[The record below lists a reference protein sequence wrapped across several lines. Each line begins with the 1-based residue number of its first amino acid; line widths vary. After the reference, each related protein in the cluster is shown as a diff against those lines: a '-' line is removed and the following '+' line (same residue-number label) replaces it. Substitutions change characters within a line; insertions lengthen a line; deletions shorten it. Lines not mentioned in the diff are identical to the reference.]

1 MYKMNM
7 PNRKEENVLKKTLR
21 CMWVSIRSK
30 KVPGETHW
38 LDRGTS
44 TFGEKFVSDVK
55 AVYNVSYMMLPFPIF
70 WALFDQQGSR
80 WTFQASRMNGDFFG
94 VFTLQPDN
102 IQVANAILILV
113 MIPIFNTLIYP
124 QLGKLMFIT

>member
-1 MYKMNM
+1 M
-7 PNRKEENVLKKTLR
+7 
-21 CMWVSIRSK
+21 S
-30 KVPGETHW
+30 GETHW
-38 LDRGTS
+38 LDRGKPN
-44 TFGEKFVSDVK
+44 FGDKFVADVK
-55 AVYNVSYMMLPFPIF
+55 AVYNVSFMMLPFPIF

-113 MIPIFNTLIYP
+113 MIPIFNSIVYP
-124 QLGKLMFIT
+124 ALGKTRLYRIKSTKGSYFQPNATYSQPTFSVLVLASS

>member
-1 MYKMNM
+1 M
-7 PNRKEENVLKKTLR
+7 
-21 CMWVSIRSK
+21 S
-30 KVPGETHW
+30 GETHW
-38 LDRGTS
+38 LDRGKPN
-44 TFGEKFVSDVK
+44 FGDKFVADVK
-55 AVYNVSYMMLPFPIF
+55 AVYNVSFMMLPFPIF

-113 MIPIFNTLIYP
+113 MIPIFNSIVYP
-124 QLGKLMFIT
+124 ALGKTWLSRIKATKGSYFQPNATYSPPIFSVLVLASS